1 MNCSGV
7 HRKAFPELDEK
18 SEGAQEQEN
27 GPEETTIP
35 KGSAIT
41 AAQVAKNQ
49 QFLWRQTG
57 WR

>member
-27 GPEETTIP
+27 GPEETAIP

-49 QFLWRQTG
+49 
-57 WR
+57 